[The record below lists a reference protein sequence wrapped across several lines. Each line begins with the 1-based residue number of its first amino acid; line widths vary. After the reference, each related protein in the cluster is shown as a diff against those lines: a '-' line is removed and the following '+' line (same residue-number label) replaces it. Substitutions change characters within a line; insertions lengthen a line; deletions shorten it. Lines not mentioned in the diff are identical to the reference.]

1 MKNKISKS
9 IVGLIIAIGI
19 GLVSCTDDFTNLTP
33 KGSTSYGNFWQ
44 TAQDAEEAANSM
56 YYYMRDED
64 MFSRG
69 FFWYINAS
77 DDMVTGR
84 IRAESDNTKN
94 FNLTGD
100 EGGLKWMYVQSYKV
114 IRRANDI
121 LLNVPD
127 MDITQSLKD
136 RVLGEAY
143 FMRAFHYHWIAYH
156 YGDDGENG
164 GVPIVTVENMFDAAG

>member
-77 DDMVTGR
+77 DDMEQGVLELSQTIPKTSILR
-84 IRAESDNTKN
+84 E
-94 FNLTGD
+94 
-100 EGGLKWMYVQSYKV
+100 MKV
-114 IRRANDI
+114 D
-121 LLNVPD
+121 
-127 MDITQSLKD
+127 
-136 RVLGEAY
+136 
-143 FMRAFHYHWIAYH
+143 
-156 YGDDGENG
+156 
-164 GVPIVTVENMFDAAG
+164 